1 MVEQSNQSNIQNVKE
16 RITKLSEVPE
26 NELDSW
32 CEDTIKSVLN
42 VYKGKRTHLLLKLI
56 TDEIRPAKT
65 FEPEPQPQDTADLL
79 AELIQLFL
87 GEVNEISDVV
97 NSINKE

>member
-1 MVEQSNQSNIQNVKE
+1 M
-16 RITKLSEVPE
+16 LSEVPE

-65 FEPEPQPQDTADLL
+65 FEPEP
-79 AELIQLFL
+79 
-87 GEVNEISDVV
+87 
-97 NSINKE
+97 